1 MDHPSL
7 INPQDPPE
15 LQVEKQAR
23 IIDALLRRTERQHTV
38 GQSAYAAFQSA
49 VTLQEQVWAKT
60 RDLERASTE
69 LEQLRFDREKSRK
82 TLTEALSVMEGGF
95 ALFTDGQLDICN
107 DLFETLLP
115 DVSHR
120 IRAGLTVAEYFDALR
135 GSGHVLNH
143 DGRTREALARARDM
157 PRGQTVNTFV
167 VGLIGDRWYQFS
179 LQRTS
184 SDNQI
189 ILQTDISDIVRRARR
204 EKDHLIDMH
213 AHYMQA
219 AFDHMSSGLG
229 TFSREGALLIHNDRF
244 RDLLGL
250 PVRLVQSGTCFAEIL
265 DFIRTSYDIHVEDLL
280 DFSNWRQVLR
290 DEGRIRKRLRHP
302 SGRVLGLHVHQL
314 PDRGF
319 LADIADITLEVQ
331 ATELLERRVE
341 ERTAELTAAHQ
352 ALLEQHE
359 HQAKVKEE
367 LKHAKELAEEAV
379 TSKTRF
385 LAAAS
390 HDLLQPANAAKLLLS
405 SLAEKARDSELIGM
419 VERLQG
425 SFASM
430 ESLLQAI
437 LDISRLDST
446 GADLNASPVCLG
458 PLMSSVVEDQLP
470 LAAQKRV
477 KLSVVPSSAWVM
489 SDQRYLLRSIQNL
502 VVNAIQYTAEGRV
515 LLGCRQRGGET
526 VLEVWDTGMGISPE
540 DQQKIFEEFTRAGG
554 AKAGPGMGLGLSIV
568 DRTCRLLGHRLSVRS
583 TPGVG
588 SVFSIALPRIDAPR
602 ETQPAPMACPDLPGE
617 ELDLLVLVIEND
629 PDLLFATVQVL
640 ESWGASVFGTCSAE
654 EALAVTADIGIPP
667 DLILADYHLDDG
679 ATGVDAISAVRR
691 ATGASIPAIMVTAD
705 RSTELLWTARSMG
718 AEVLTKPVDLHK
730 LRRRIA
736 AAMRGRDVFSAMTA
750 S

>member
-7 INPQDPPE
+7 INPADPPE
-15 LQVEKQAR
+15 VQVEKQAR
-23 IIDALLRRTERQHTV
+23 IIDALLRRNQRQHTV

-95 ALFTDGQLDICN
+95 ALFTDGRLDICN

-120 IRAGLTVAEYFDALR
+120 IRAGLTVPEYFDALR
-135 GSGHVLNH
+135 ASGHVLNQ

-157 PRGQTVNTFV
+157 PKGQTVNTFV
-167 VGLIGDRWYQFS
+167 VGLIGDRWFQFA

-250 PVRLVQSGTCFAEIL
+250 PVRLVQSGTSFADIL

-290 DEGRIRKRLRHP
+290 DEGGLRKRLRHP
-302 SGRVLGLHVHQL
+302 SGRVLGLHVHLL

-367 LKHAKELAEEAV
+367 LKRAKELAEEAV

-446 GADLNASPVCLG
+446 GADLSPSPVCLG
-458 PLMSSVVEDQLP
+458 PLMSSVVEDQAP

-502 VVNAIQYTAEGRV
+502 VVNAIQYTSEGRV
-515 LLGCRQRGGET
+515 LLGCRQRGDET

-540 DQQKIFEEFTRAGG
+540 DQQKIFKEFTRAAG

-588 SVFSIALPRIDAPR
+588 SVFSIALPRVDAPR
-602 ETQPAPMACPDLPGE
+602 VSQPAPAAAPDLSGE
-617 ELDLLVLVIEND
+617 DLDLLVLVIEND

-679 ATGVDAISAVRR
+679 ATGVDAIAAVRR
-691 ATGASIPAIMVTAD
+691 ATGVSIPAIMVTAD

-718 AEVLTKPVDLHK
+718 AEVLTKPVDLQK
-730 LRRRIA
+730 LRRRVA
-736 AAMRGRDVFSAMTA
+736 AAMRERNAFSAMTA

>member
-7 INPQDPPE
+7 IDPTDPPE
-15 LQVEKQAR
+15 VQVEKQAR
-23 IIDALLRRTERQHTV
+23 IIDALLRRAGRQHTV

-60 RDLERASTE
+60 QLLERASTE
-69 LEQLRFDREKSRK
+69 LEQLRFDRERSRK

-95 ALFTDGQLDICN
+95 ALFTDGRLEACN

-115 DVSHR
+115 DITHL
-120 IRAGLTVAEYFDALR
+120 IRPGLTVPDYFDSLR
-135 GSGHVLNH
+135 SSAHVLNH

-157 PRGQTVNTFV
+157 PKGQTVNTFV
-167 VGLIGDRWYQFS
+167 VGMVGDRWFQFS

-229 TFSREGALLIHNDRF
+229 TFSREGALMIHNDRF

-250 PVRLVQSGTCFAEIL
+250 PPRLVETGTSFAEIL
-265 DFIRTSYDIHVEDLL
+265 DYIRTVYQGQVEDLL
-280 DFSNWRQVLR
+280 DFSNWRQILR

-302 SGRVLGLHVHQL
+302 SGRVLGLYVHQL

-331 ATELLERRVE
+331 TTELLERRVE
-341 ERTAELTAAHQ
+341 ERTAELTTVNQ
-352 ALLEQHE
+352 ALLDQHE
-359 HQAKVKEE
+359 RQAKVKEE
-367 LKHAKELAEEAV
+367 LKRAKELAEEAV
-379 TSKTRF
+379 SSKTRF

-419 VERLQG
+419 VARLQK
-425 SFASM
+425 SFSSM

-446 GADLNASPVCLG
+446 GANLSPSPVCLG
-458 PLMSSVVEDQLP
+458 PLMSAVVEDQAP
-470 LAAQKRV
+470 LAAQKGVR
-477 KLSVVPSSAWVM
+477 LSTVPCSAWVK

-502 VVNAIQYTAEGRV
+502 VVNAIQYTERGRV
-515 LLGCRQRGGET
+515 LLGCRQRGNQ
-526 VLEVWDTGMGISPE
+526 VLLEVWDTGIGIGPE
-540 DQQKIFEEFTRAGG
+540 DQSRIFEEFTRAAPGVG
-554 AKAGPGMGLGLSIV
+554 QGMGLGLSIV
-568 DRTCRLLGHRLSVRS
+568 DRTCRLMGHRLSVRS

-588 SVFSIALPRIDAPR
+588 SVFSIAMERVERPRELPPAPR
-602 ETQPAPMACPDLPGE
+602 AAFAAGGE
-617 ELDLLVLVIEND
+617 DLDLLVLVIEND

-640 ESWGASVFGTCSAE
+640 EGWGASVFGTCGIE

-667 DLILADYHLDDG
+667 DLILADYHLDSG
-679 ATGVDAISAVRR
+679 ATGVDAIRAVRQ
-691 ATGASIPAIMVTAD
+691 AAGTEIPAIMVTAD
-705 RSTELLWTARSMG
+705 RSTELLWTARAMG
-718 AEVLTKPVDLHK
+718 AEVLTKPVDLQR
-730 LRRRIA
+730 LRRRVA
-736 AAMRGRDVFSAMTA
+736 AVTRERAIFSAMTA